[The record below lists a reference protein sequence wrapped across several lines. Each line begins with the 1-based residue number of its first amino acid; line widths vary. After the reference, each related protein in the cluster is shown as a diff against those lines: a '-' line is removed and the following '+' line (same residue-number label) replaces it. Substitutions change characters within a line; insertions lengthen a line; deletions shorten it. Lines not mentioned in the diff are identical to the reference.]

1 MSGGSGTSIATAA
14 ELAET
19 LRQHRARVAALRQA
33 GPSAAEQGDLLAAL
47 TELDVAHEE
56 LRVAETELLSQQ
68 QQIDELLTTRQDL
81 VAWRDRFSAAVPVPV
96 IGTTTSGMVT
106 TANAAAAQLLGVQ
119 VRHLVGKPL
128 IVFVPA
134 AERARLRRL
143 IGEVARTA
151 AEGQL
156 LAHVTPRYGP
166 PVPVSIIALLE
177 HGESAAVAGIRWVML
192 PEERSTGAAEHPAD
206 ATPAGLD
213 AAAAFAEM
221 CQLPVGEDTSIRQ
234 LLARVVD
241 LGKRAVPDAGGLSV
255 ALGDPLEPDVQ
266 VADSAFAQTVDG
278 VQHRAGEGPF
288 IESFETGQ
296 PVMSRDVGLDRR
308 WPRLSRL
315 VAEVNV
321 HAVAAY
327 PIRHGRQVAGV
338 INLYSTRANAFHES
352 GGRTAELLTGA
363 LTAVI
368 QDRQERSELKTLA
381 AQLEQALTSRAQI
394 DQAKGVLMGTLGVSA
409 DDAFKR
415 LVTASQHRNVKVRE
429 IAAQLLEQSRRKP
442 TR

>member
-1 MSGGSGTSIATAA
+1 
-14 ELAET
+14 
-19 LRQHRARVAALRQA
+19 
-33 GPSAAEQGDLLAAL
+33 
-47 TELDVAHEE
+47 
-56 LRVAETELLSQQ
+56 
-68 QQIDELLTTRQDL
+68 
-81 VAWRDRFSAAVPVPV
+81 
-96 IGTTTSGMVT
+96 
-106 TANAAAAQLLGVQ
+106 
-119 VRHLVGKPL
+119 
-128 IVFVPA
+128 
-134 AERARLRRL
+134 
-143 IGEVARTA
+143 
-151 AEGQL
+151 
-156 LAHVTPRYGP
+156 
-166 PVPVSIIALLE
+166 
-177 HGESAAVAGIRWVML
+177 
-192 PEERSTGAAEHPAD
+192 
-206 ATPAGLD
+206 
-213 AAAAFAEM
+213 
-221 CQLPVGEDTSIRQ
+221 
-234 LLARVVD
+234 
-241 LGKRAVPDAGGLSV
+241 
-255 ALGDPLEPDVQ
+255 
-266 VADSAFAQTVDG
+266 
-278 VQHRAGEGPF
+278 VQHHAGEGPF